1 VRGLG
6 IFRGM
11 RAALATTVLAVALA
25 GSIAVPATAK
35 PPSVRQIAS
44 AISAAEKSRSLWAT
58 INVCNSRTQRYGI
71 GVRGQMPSLGFAAV
85 MEMTIKLNY
94 YFTSTGR
101 FEPIDSPN
109 AVDQVPI
116 GTYAHGLRQGGTTWL
131 FHKGQTG
138 IWNAT
143 VVFTWKRNGKLLG
156 QAQRTTTA
164 GHPSADRGSP
174 PHYSA
179 AQCRIS

>member
-1 VRGLG
+1 
-6 IFRGM
+6 M
-11 RAALATTVLAVALA
+11 RATLATTALVFALAV
-25 GSIAVPATAK
+25 SIAVPAAAK
-35 PPSVRQIAS
+35 PPSGRQIAR

-58 INVCNSRTQRYGI
+58 INVCNARTQRYKI
-71 GVRGQMPSLGFAAV
+71 GVRGQIPSLGFAAV
-85 MEMTIKLNY
+85 MEMTVKLNY
-94 YFTSTGR
+94 YYTSVRR
-101 FEPIDSPN
+101 FEPINSPN

-116 GTYAHGLRQGGTTWL
+116 GTYAHGLRQGGTTWQ

-164 GHPSADRGSP
+164 GHPGADRGSP